1 MAPYLYSQNYYS
13 LFSASC
19 DSPFFRKSFKELF
32 TLRLLCVSTVR
43 ILLRLPLTVTSI
55 DEREFAERGDILQYS
70 LLGII

>member
-43 ILLRLPLTVTSI
+43 ILFGPPLTVSI